1 MTTNCCEGYVVTI
14 GVVCTVIERGCDA
27 NQPPPAIASS
37 RIAPSHNHLRRR
49 RVRTG
54 AMLRSI
60 LSFESSSEDT
70 GDRYGAVAE
79 RRIISCGCR
88 GPDRRKHALLR
99 IAEVGDSKR
108 RCIPA
113 QLPK

>member
-27 NQPPPAIASS
+27 NQPPPAITSS

-60 LSFESSSEDT
+60 LSLESCSEDT
-70 GDRYGAVAE
+70 GDRYGDVAE
-79 RRIISCGCR
+79 RRIISCGRR
-88 GPDRRKHALLR
+88 GPDRRKHALLG
-99 IAEVGDSKR
+99 IAELSQSKKT
-108 RCIPA
+108 C
-113 QLPK
+113 LLYTS

>member
-1 MTTNCCEGYVVTI
+1 MTTHCCEGEVVTI
-14 GVVCTVIERGCDA
+14 GVVCTLRGRGGDA
-27 NQPPPAIASS
+27 TQPPPAIASS

-60 LSFESSSEDT
+60 LSLESSSEDT

-79 RRIISCGCR
+79 RRIISCGRR
-88 GPDRRKHALLR
+88 GPDRRKHALPR
-99 IAEVGDSKR
+99 IAEGGDSKR
-108 RCIPA
+108 KWVPA
-113 QLPK
+113 QLPN